1 MCHFS
6 CAPTIFLY
14 FNLRINKYNLPS
26 NDFEENLK
34 KMCKVKNTFILDL
47 NALR

>member
-14 FNLRINKYNLPS
+14 FSLRINKYNLPS
-26 NDFEENLK
+26 NDFEENF
-34 KMCKVKNTFILDL
+34 VSILLLFTLPKIADD
-47 NALR
+47 

>member
-14 FNLRINKYNLPS
+14 FSLRINKYN
-26 NDFEENLK
+26 DFEENFVSRYYSLFRQLQTLQ
-34 KMCKVKNTFILDL
+34 MIN
-47 NALR
+47 

>member
-14 FNLRINKYNLPS
+14 FSLRINKYNLPS
-26 NDFEENLK
+26 NDFEENFVSRSYSLFQK
-34 KMCKVKNTFILDL
+34 LQTLQMIN
-47 NALR
+47 